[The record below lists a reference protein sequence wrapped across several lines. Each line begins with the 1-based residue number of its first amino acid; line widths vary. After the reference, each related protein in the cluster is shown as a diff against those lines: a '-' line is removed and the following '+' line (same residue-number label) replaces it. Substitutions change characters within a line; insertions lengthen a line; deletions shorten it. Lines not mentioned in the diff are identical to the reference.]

1 MPIAARRAETVDPI
15 ERVEERRIKGV
26 DDRRAAERHCTIAV
40 TVPMKMRPKPAQ
52 AQRVLIS
59 GCWGDD
65 SGGAA
70 RPHLTPEQATRG
82 NRAIRQCP
90 TRVMAHAR
98 EREGSALV

>member
-1 MPIAARRAETVDPI
+1 M
-15 ERVEERRIKGV
+15 
-26 DDRRAAERHCTIAV
+26 IAV

-59 GCWGDD
+59 GCWGDGSD
-65 SGGAA
+65 GAA

-90 TRVMAHAR
+90 TWVMAHTR
-98 EREGSALV
+98 ERKGGPLGLGILAAGTLSFSRWIRY